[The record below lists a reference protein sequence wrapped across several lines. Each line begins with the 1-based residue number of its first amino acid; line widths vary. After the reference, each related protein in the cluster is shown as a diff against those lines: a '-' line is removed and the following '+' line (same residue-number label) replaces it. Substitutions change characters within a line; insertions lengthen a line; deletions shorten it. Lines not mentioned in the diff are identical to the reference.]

1 MSPKEDLQAWDGEIC
16 GEKYL
21 IMPYCTRSFKRRW
34 MLVQAML
41 HELLRLICSYWHE
54 SFDISMDICRDF
66 LYTHMD
72 INFFPYEHCYFF
84 AWAMLDTHKLIFVN
98 LPRVETY
105 RYSTFYILFLIPTTL
120 FCTKKYYER
129 IIILDHI
136 VILVKFSMTSPV
148 LFAVT

>member
-1 MSPKEDLQAWDGEIC
+1 MSPKGDLQAWDGEIC

-34 MLVQAML
+34 MLVQTML

-72 INFFPYEHCYFF
+72 INFFH
-84 AWAMLDTHKLIFVN
+84 MN
-98 LPRVETY
+98 
-105 RYSTFYILFLIPTTL
+105 
-120 FCTKKYYER
+120 
-129 IIILDHI
+129 I
-136 VILVKFSMTSPV
+136 VIFLHERCWIPISSFSLIYPEWRPIDIQHFTYYSWYQQHYFV
-148 LFAVT
+148 LRNIMKE